1 MGTARRRKQ
10 YSRLHRIRM
19 YANRIAT
26 RRANLLARRLQSGQ
40 NSKGNV
46 PYRIRLHFARYSSAI
61 SEAFTLIIV
70 LSKLLSC
77 MAQKKEIWR
86 IIISVVT
93 SALTALAT
101 ALGVS

>member
-1 MGTARRRKQ
+1 
-10 YSRLHRIRM
+10 
-19 YANRIAT
+19 
-26 RRANLLARRLQSGQ
+26 
-40 NSKGNV
+40 
-46 PYRIRLHFARYSSAI
+46 
-61 SEAFTLIIV
+61 
-70 LSKLLSC
+70 